1 MEVAEHA
8 WDGHVAVAASR
19 LPGLAVAAAGRD
31 VSVGGRRDGVM
42 WPAHTGWPR
51 RLRLVVLQRV
61 LLDWHHGGGEG
72 VGQVFFGGE
81 GEQENLIKYVWL
93 VNTTSY
99 KFRLSKKNRYHIYIR
114 PNNNKTS

>member
-42 WPAHTGWPR
+42 
-51 RLRLVVLQRV
+51 
-61 LLDWHHGGGEG
+61 
-72 VGQVFFGGE
+72 
-81 GEQENLIKYVWL
+81 
-93 VNTTSY
+93 
-99 KFRLSKKNRYHIYIR
+99 
-114 PNNNKTS
+114 